1 MLKVAVLVSGGGT
14 NLQAILDAVDSGAI
28 TNAKVEVVISNNKN
42 AYALE
47 RARNHGIE
55 ALCISP
61 KDYETRDAFNEAFL
75 EKLDSCQP
83 DLIVLAGFL
92 VVIPEKMIEKYR
104 NRIINIHPSLIP
116 SFCGTGYY
124 GLKVHEGVLG
134 RGVKVTGATVHFVD
148 EGTDTGPIILQ
159 KAVEVHQDDTPEIL
173 QRRVMEQA
181 EWIIMPKAIDLIANG
196 KVSVVDGKVRI
207 AEDK

>member
-124 GLKVHEGVLG
+124 GLKVHEGVLD

-196 KVSVVDGKVRI
+196 KVTVVDGKVRI
-207 AEDK
+207 DE